1 MPSVTTSVAVPDAMR
16 EMLSRAQCIVFDLDG
31 PIARVFAGEPA
42 AVIAREL
49 WEIAERDGCLVEELR
64 GCLDPMAL
72 LYGHTAEMRRNNG
85 GGGWAETVAKMHD
98 QLDAYERKA
107 AESATPTPGAA
118 AFIEACHA
126 SGRTLSIATNNHVDA
141 ATRILARMSVRHCFE
156 GPVVGRGR
164 DALLMKPHPAPLRE
178 AMLRGVAVDRHL
190 MIGDT
195 GTDFRA
201 AQEVGMPFYG
211 YHRSERGRRRL
222 REAGVPLIASGMA
235 EFLPFA

>member
-1 MPSVTTSVAVPDAMR
+1 MPPVTTSPAMPSAMR
-16 EMLSRAQCIVFDLDG
+16 ELMSRAQCIVFDLDG

-42 AVIAREL
+42 AVIAREMC
-49 WEIAERDGCLVEELR
+49 EAAERDGRLVEELSD
-64 GCLDPMAL
+64 CPDPIAVL
-72 LYGHTAEMRRNNG
+72 HGHTAAMRRSNG
-85 GGGWAETVAKMHD
+85 DEVWAGTVAKMHD
-98 QLDAYERKA
+98 LLDAYERKA

-126 SGRTLSIATNNHVDA
+126 AGRTLSIATNNHVDA

-164 DALLMKPHPAPLRE
+164 DALRMKPDPAPVLE
-178 AMLRGVAVDRHL
+178 AMRHDVAVDRHL

-211 YHRSERGRRRL
+211 YHRSERGRQRL
-222 REAGVPLIASGMA
+222 RDAGVPLIASGMA